1 MSPDNY
7 SDLLVAARAQADEA
21 RAIALTKGLVAAED
35 HPLLNE
41 IFEAAADAVQQALPS
56 EFSYRGQRFKV
67 AIRLEKVTVAVIDP
81 ENDSHP
87 LFVGKLLL
95 PKFER

>member
-1 MSPDNY
+1 MKRSDF
-7 SDLLVAARAQADEA
+7 SDLLIEARRQADEA
-21 RAIALTKGLVAAED
+21 RAIALTSGLEPAEK
-35 HPLLNE
+35 HPLISK

-81 ENDSHP
+81 ENDSYP